1 MIALYAYDHELTR
14 ATRVASNTLLAEIR
28 LTWWREALDEVFAGG
43 PVRRHP
49 ASAALAAAVRRLS
62 LPRAPLEAMIDGRI
76 AALDRAIFGADE
88 AIVWADQVQGSATR
102 LAVAIL
108 DPAAFGAAAADA
120 AGRAWG
126 LTLLRRSGQA
136 TPEGID
142 PALRGALA
150 EARAAGRG
158 LSVAAFPA
166 VLHLRLAR
174 WDLAA
179 RPPPEWRRR
188 LSLVIGSATA
198 RV

>member
-49 ASAALAAAVRRLS
+49 TSAALAAAVRRHG

-76 AALDRAIFGADE
+76 AALDQPSFGADE
-88 AIVWADQVQGSATR
+88 AIAWADRVQGSATR

-108 DPAAFGAAAADA
+108 DPAASGAAADA

-136 TPEGID
+136 APDGID
-142 PALRGALA
+142 PCLRRALA

-158 LSVAAFPA
+158 LSVQAFPA

-198 RV
+198 RI